1 MKESGL
7 SSQKLKREL
16 GGRGAW
22 EKNVKR
28 GDYGG
33 VGWDSGK
40 RSGSDEIDVEE
51 NVQIIMF

>member
-22 EKNVKR
+22 EKNVKS

-33 VGWDSGK
+33 VGGDSGK
-40 RSGSDEIDVEE
+40 RSGSEIDVEE